1 MIKITFFASCLIALI
16 SCNSKP
22 AVEVN
27 DLNDEVPSTPQEN
40 VEAMATDETHSRVI
54 RQEDNLDK
62 FIPTNYEILLKEA
75 GDINLDGLE
84 DLILVLKESNE
95 DSRYEDTVNSPLRP
109 VLLLIRDTSGKLQQA
124 KRNDKTVYG
133 IADGGMMGD
142 PFNSI
147 TIKNGY
153 FSFEHYGGSSWRW
166 THIITFKYDKTDNE
180 WYLHKVGGDSF
191 HTLETE
197 KVETKVKSTK
207 DFGKIKF
214 EKFDIFKN

>member
-16 SCNSKP
+16 SCNSKSS
-22 AVEVN
+22 VEVN
-27 DLNDEVPSTPQEN
+27 PFNDEVPAIQHEQVEEKTEN
-40 VEAMATDETHSRVI
+40 ESRSPI
-54 RQEDNLDK
+54 TKQEDNLDK
-62 FIPTNYEILLKEA
+62 FIPANYEILLKEA

-180 WYLHKVGGDSF
+180 WYLHKVGGDSY
-191 HTLETE
+191 HSSEPE